1 MDYLTAGREVIRRVF
16 REYER
21 LDNLNPT
28 PGVYSSVVFDPERD
42 HYMLITRGWDGKHR
56 VKNMFLYVRI
66 HDGKFW
72 VEEDWSEDG
81 IANHLVRAGVPK
93 DKIVLAFQPPSNRQF
108 GEFALA

>member
-1 MDYLTAGREVIRRVF
+1 MDYLTIGRDVIRRVF

-21 LDNLNPT
+21 LDNRRPT
-28 PGVYSSVVFDPERD
+28 PGLYTSVVFDDERG
-42 HYMLITRGWDGKHR
+42 HYMLITRGWECEHR
-56 VKNMFLYVRI
+56 VKNLFLYVRI

-81 IANHLVRAGVPK
+81 IANHLLKAGVPK
-93 DKIVLAFQPPSNRQF
+93 DKIVLAFQPPKTREM